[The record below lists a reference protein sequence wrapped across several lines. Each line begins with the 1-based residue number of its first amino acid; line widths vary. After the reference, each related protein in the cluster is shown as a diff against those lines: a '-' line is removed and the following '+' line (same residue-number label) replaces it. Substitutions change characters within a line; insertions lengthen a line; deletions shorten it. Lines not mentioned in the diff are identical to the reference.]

1 MAEENEKFYINY
13 DMVTQAKELLPITRL
28 LAVDLKKN
36 PYLSVG
42 DFLKN
47 LSDNT
52 LQEMVDYG
60 DKIKDDPSVVGDFVL
75 ISMMLAAAEGLDSEA
90 DSDTAQDWAN
100 SLVTF
105 FALESL
111 HRKGLVKLRHEN
123 LSFGEDYANKIIV
136 EKIQH

>member
-1 MAEENEKFYINY
+1 MTQENEKYYINY
-13 DMVTQAKELLPITRL
+13 DMVTEAKELLPITRL
-28 LAVDLKKN
+28 LAFDLKKN

-47 LSDNT
+47 LSDKS
-52 LQEMVDYG
+52 LQEMVDYS
-60 DKIKDDPSVVGDFVL
+60 DNIQEDASVVGDFVL

-90 DSDTAQDWAN
+90 DSETAQEWAN
-100 SLVTF
+100 SLITF

-111 HRKGLVKLRHEN
+111 HRKGLVKLHREN
-123 LSFGEDYANKIIV
+123 LSFGEDYKHKIIV